1 LALTA
6 IPVFLHRGFR
16 HRFIFRN
23 TTAGIEALEDLT
35 GKKVSGYVSVEILI
49 RTGTCG
55 SRVELV
61 LCQWKQTRRDRL
73 EQPRYH

>member
-1 LALTA
+1 M
-6 IPVFLHRGFR
+6 P
-16 HRFIFRN
+16 
-23 TTAGIEALEDLT
+23 AGIKALEDLT